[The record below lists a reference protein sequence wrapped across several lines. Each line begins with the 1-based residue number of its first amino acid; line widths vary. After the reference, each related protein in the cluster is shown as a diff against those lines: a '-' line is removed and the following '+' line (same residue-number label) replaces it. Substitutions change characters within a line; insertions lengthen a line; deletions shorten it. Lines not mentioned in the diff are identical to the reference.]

1 MTEKGTIESSA
12 EEKHTGYTGAKFGMW
27 FFLMTELI
35 FFGGMFLLY
44 SVYRSKYAADFHT
57 AALDENIVIGS
68 LNTVILI
75 TSSFTMALSISAIR
89 KGNNLLSSWLQA
101 GTMTMGCIFLVN
113 KYFEW
118 SDKIGRG
125 IYPDSPLMMQKK
137 KGEILFYGLYYVMTG
152 IHAFHVI
159 VGIAVIGTM
168 LFLTRSGAIDSR
180 SFVKLENTGLYWHF
194 VDIVWIYLFPLF
206 YLVT

>member
-1 MTEKGTIESSA
+1 MNEKAMTESSA

-44 SVYRSKYAADFHT
+44 SVYRLKYAADFHT

-68 LNTVILI
+68 LNTAILI
-75 TSSFTMALSISAIR
+75 TSSFTMALSISAVR
-89 KGNNLLSSWLQA
+89 KGNRLLSSWLQA
-101 GTMTMGCIFLVN
+101 GTIAMGCLFLVN

-125 IYPDSPLMMQKK
+125 IYPDSPLMLQKK
-137 KGEILFYGLYYVMTG
+137 KGEILFYSLYYVMTG

-159 VGIAVIGTM
+159 IGIAVIGAM
-168 LFLTRSGAIDSR
+168 LFWTRSGAIDST
-180 SFVKLENTGLYWHF
+180 SFIKLENTGLYWHF